1 MHDLADHRN
10 KPKPEPTRTQATSSN
25 QAFLPKKRTAA
36 RSLKASQCHRRLD
49 PFGTGPNLTATAA
62 VLDALTTTVQ
72 PTSLLAFLGPL
83 GPLGSGF
90 FLLAGQEGV

>member
-49 PFGTGPNLTATAA
+49 PFGTGPATAA